1 MQSSIAGIT
10 VGVLVLQCFLYL
22 GIKYLWNFMNLL
34 QFLIFMQMWLITLPP
49 KSSVFLREIQ
59 VLALLEFIP
68 YEWLVSS
75 SDQPEHQA
83 GIEEMGI
90 DRLGSNSLVDGL
102 GVILLVII
110 AIIILSV
117 LLIFFWM
124 LARRFPIVQR
134 LYDYLKKRLKYN
146 ALLRFV
152 LQSTLKLQVTAATVI
167 VYD

>member
-1 MQSSIAGIT
+1 
-10 VGVLVLQCFLYL
+10 
-22 GIKYLWNFMNLL
+22 
-34 QFLIFMQMWLITLPP
+34 
-49 KSSVFLREIQ
+49 
-59 VLALLEFIP
+59 
-68 YEWLVSS
+68 
-75 SDQPEHQA
+75 
-83 GIEEMGI
+83 MGI